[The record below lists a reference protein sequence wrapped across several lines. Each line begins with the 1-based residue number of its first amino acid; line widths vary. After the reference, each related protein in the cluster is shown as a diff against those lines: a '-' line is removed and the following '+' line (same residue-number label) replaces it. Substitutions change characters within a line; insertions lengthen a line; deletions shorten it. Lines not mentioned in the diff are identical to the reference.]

1 MSDFSHQKQAQ
12 KKTGLRKKVGLH
24 TNNGYFSA
32 EISTQEKHI
41 VGTT

>member
-1 MSDFSHQKQAQ
+1 MTPYWYKQAQ